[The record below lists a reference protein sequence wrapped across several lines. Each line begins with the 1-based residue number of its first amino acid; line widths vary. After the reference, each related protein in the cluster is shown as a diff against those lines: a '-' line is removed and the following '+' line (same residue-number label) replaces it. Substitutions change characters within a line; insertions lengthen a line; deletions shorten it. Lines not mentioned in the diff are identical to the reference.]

1 MWRQRFLQEARAAS
15 KIRHVNVVEMFD
27 FGMLFD
33 GAGYYVMELLEGRD
47 LAALIREL
55 GSIPWPRARSILLQL
70 VRGLGAAHACGVI
83 HRDVK
88 PANCFLLDASAAGQ
102 VTDSAGGPDLV
113 KMLDFGIAKVV
124 GEDGAGLTAT
134 NELLGTAA
142 YMAPERAARG
152 VADIR
157 ADIYAVG
164 IVAYKMLTGDVPFRG
179 ETMFGTLSLHV
190 HTPPPPMR
198 DRQPSIPAV
207 AEQVVLKALAK
218 HPDDRYQTMAE
229 FEEALLSL
237 DEGRV
242 GYDGFDPVPCPAVI
256 IPTPGPR
263 TSVGASTYD
272 SATEVDARVA
282 SLTEARTL
290 THSMQH
296 WSRSSWFAGVVGA
309 ALAVS
314 GIVAAVWL
322 GPKQGVDTP
331 DERPSVAEFH
341 ASPVVVFEQGAGH
354 EPSPPD
360 GGPGAAP
367 VVEAEPSEAETGADQ
382 GVPPPDERAEEAEE
396 PEHADRTPRR
406 KVAPR
411 SRIKRQ
417 SRHDAK
423 PPAPTTDAAVIGHLR
438 NMVRSRC
445 AGMADSTKVL
455 VKFSILSTGRV
466 SLPRAN
472 PPHEHSP
479 AGTCVVRLV
488 RKAAFPEGRMRAAQL
503 EVKL

>member
-1 MWRQRFLQEARAAS
+1 
-15 KIRHVNVVEMFD
+15 
-27 FGMLFD
+27 
-33 GAGYYVMELLEGRD
+33 MELLEGRD

-152 VADIR
+152 LADIR

-198 DRQPSIPAV
+198 DRQPSIPPV

-237 DEGRV
+237 DEERV
-242 GYDGFDPVPCPAVI
+242 GYDAFDPVPCPAVI

-314 GIVAAVWL
+314 GIVAALWL
-322 GPKQGVDTP
+322 GPRQGVGTP
-331 DERPSVAEFH
+331 DERPSVAE
-341 ASPVVVFEQGAGH
+341 SPVSPMVVFEQGAGH
-354 EPSPPD
+354 EPSPSD
-360 GGPGAAP
+360 GRLGAAP

-382 GVPPPDERAEEAEE
+382 GVPPPDEEAEEAE
-396 PEHADRTPRR
+396 HVDRKPRW
-406 KVAPR
+406 KAAAR
-411 SRIKRQ
+411 SRTKRQ
-417 SRHDAK
+417 SQRDTK
-423 PPAPTTDAAVIGHLR
+423 PPAPKTDATVIGDLR
-438 NMVRSRC
+438 NVVRSRC
-445 AGMADSTKVL
+445 AGTADSTSVL